1 MLLLPTIVAATA
13 ATANKLACFRDSRG
27 MPRPHS
33 ERLVP
38 QGPAVRNGR
47 VTVAAVSDK
56 DDVDQA
62 SLHPSMFRWSCR
74 LRDVIE
80 SKSFQFVGATA
91 TRVVA
96 QFSSFREVKFSSRDA
111 TFLADL
117 PRWEKFLECYPRAAR
132 RASFYGAGYHA
143 DDKTSVP
150 ALDHD
155 SWASRDAWAECG
167 EPLTNLKRQKFDV
180 LWLSTKIFISTLEFV
195 KDDKVLSDFRVSAA
209 GGELDEFFH
218 FFAYRLSSFED
229 DVSDQPSSVVF
240 EFLRTLA
247 STLPATYF
255 KQLHLVWNSRERVPS
270 DFLSQFLAIIPHD
283 ARLTSIK
290 GEEWTRIILRGDI
303 NCDDVR
309 LALSH
314 PFHPTTE
321 LSLKST
327 TFDESVSLG
336 DFFMRLRKSSY
347 LRAIELPSD
356 LIEANDSGD
365 SLSFNELIFKSSR
378 QTIRYTGQVSCAML
392 RTISTFLL
400 VNDLVVDFHRVTD
413 LSMIRKSYFDSCFH
427 GISTLERLVFCLPLW
442 DREQTEAVTKALS
455 ETVSSFGPTS
465 LCFFNFLCDGEPVS
479 RVKRL
484 DEALFPSIALNWYHK
499 LVRKQLESNLIP
511 LAVKAVNNGSVY
523 QKTTDHVPFDMSI
536 ANAGVIFRMVREE
549 SKNPGY
555 SDGPRL
561 LGDFSSLLAENQR
574 RSACNV

>member
-13 ATANKLACFRDSRG
+13 ATANKLACFRDSRAYW

-33 ERLVP
+33 VLFVP
-38 QGPAVRNGR
+38 QSPAARKWASRCYSGHS
-47 VTVAAVSDK
+47 TVPDK

-91 TRVVA
+91 TRVAA
-96 QFSSFREVKFSSRDA
+96 QFASLREVKFSSRDA

-132 RASFYGAGYHA
+132 RASFYGTGYHA

-155 SWASRDAWAECG
+155 CRASRDAWADCG

-229 DVSDQPSSVVF
+229 DVSDQPSSLVF
-240 EFLRTLA
+240 EFLRALA

-255 KQLHLVWNSRERVPS
+255 KLLHLVWNSRERVPS

-290 GEEWTRIILRGDI
+290 EEWTRIILRGDI

-321 LSLKST
+321 LSLKSAT
-327 TFDESVSLG
+327 CDESVSLG
-336 DFFMRLRKSSY
+336 DFFMRLRKSSS

-356 LIEANDSGD
+356 LIEANDWGD
-365 SLSFNELIFKSSR
+365 SWSFNELIFKSSR
-378 QTIRYTGQVSCAML
+378 RTIRYTGHMSCAML
-392 RTISTFLL
+392 RTISAFLV
-400 VNDLVVDFHRVTD
+400 VNDLVVDFHFASD
-413 LSMIRKSYFDSCFH
+413 LSKPYLDSFFH
-427 GISTLERLVFCLPLW
+427 GISTLERLVF
-442 DREQTEAVTKALS
+442 
-455 ETVSSFGPTS
+455 
-465 LCFFNFLCDGEPVS
+465 
-479 RVKRL
+479 
-484 DEALFPSIALNWYHK
+484 
-499 LVRKQLESNLIP
+499 
-511 LAVKAVNNGSVY
+511 
-523 QKTTDHVPFDMSI
+523 
-536 ANAGVIFRMVREE
+536 
-549 SKNPGY
+549 
-555 SDGPRL
+555 
-561 LGDFSSLLAENQR
+561 
-574 RSACNV
+574 